1 VALTKRDVFFFL
13 ERLCEQTNCVLK
25 YQYKKRFGFFRN
37 FKVKGG
43 NVRLTSYVLQ
53 SITSPAGA
61 SYSVCVYNLI
71 GQALCNYCIGPLPFL
86 SLDYNVNPL
95 NSLNSNQYPSISQ
108 GLVYNVNKL
117 NALNSNQYPSISQG
131 LVYNVNKLNTQS
143 NSCMEGLSCLV
154 NYTITKQ

>member
-1 VALTKRDVFFFL
+1 VGLSKRDVFFFL

-43 NVRLTSYVLQ
+43 NVKLTSYVLQ
-53 SITSPAGA
+53 SITSPTEI
-61 SYSVCVYNLI
+61 SRVVEVYNLV
-71 GQALCNYCIGPLPFL
+71 GQALCNYCIGPLPFFFL
-86 SLDYNVNPL
+86 VYNVSNL
-95 NSLNSNQYPSISQ
+95 NVLSSGQYPFISQ
-108 GLVYNVNKL
+108 DLIYNVNKL
-117 NALNSNQYPSISQG
+117 NI
-131 LVYNVNKLNTQS
+131 QS